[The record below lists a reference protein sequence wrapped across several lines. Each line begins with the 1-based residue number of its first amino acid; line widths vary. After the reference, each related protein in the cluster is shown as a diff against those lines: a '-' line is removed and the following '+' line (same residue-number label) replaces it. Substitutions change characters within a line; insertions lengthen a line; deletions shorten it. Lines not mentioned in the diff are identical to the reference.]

1 MGPKDP
7 DRKEETNVRHEEEK
21 EIKTGKSKLDSHFEK
36 LKTEKFG
43 KKEDMNDADML
54 EWIDLSRQ
62 LNIDRSTGKPYHVTP
77 WDKTKAIF
85 IDNPLVPIGNI
96 L

>member
-36 LKTEKFG
+36 LKTEKSS
-43 KKEDMNDADML
+43 K
-54 EWIDLSRQ
+54 SQ
-62 LNIDRSTGKPYHVTP
+62 
-77 WDKTKAIF
+77 KTKNVAKVYDF
-85 IDNPLVPIGNI
+85 D
-96 L
+96 